1 MLKQRDA
8 VVLSFN
14 PKLCTV
20 TRASTPIT
28 INSYLQAS
36 TISMYFRVAEVIPKL
51 WKRAKDSNLIPV
63 GL

>member
-36 TISMYFRVAEVIPKL
+36 TISMYFRVAEVIP
-51 WKRAKDSNLIPV
+51 NLEA
-63 GL
+63 G